1 MALDDVPKL
10 GWLLKMS
17 LSDHEARAIE
27 GERENNQ
34 IIETKKTRDSRRR
47 ERVDI
52 VSRMRTKMNHA
63 NTATRNDYFGWLT
76 TCV

>member
-34 IIETKKTRDSRRR
+34 IIETKKR
-47 ERVDI
+47 EIVDD
-52 VSRMRTKMNHA
+52 VKEST
-63 NTATRNDYFGWLT
+63 L
-76 TCV
+76 